1 MKVLAVDSSSEC
13 ASVAIIDDNRLLGE
27 ITYNYKKQHSVIMME
42 MIDTIL
48 KNTSMTVKD
57 IDGFV
62 VSKGPGSF
70 TGLRIG
76 MASVK
81 GLAQG
86 TKKPMIS
93 ISSLD
98 ALAYNLAYTEGIL
111 CPIFDAL
118 RNNVY
123 TALYHFD
130 GVKLIRLTDYL
141 NLSVDELVVLLKEK
155 NDKVTFIGDDVYKF
169 KEKLLSVT
177 NCNFAPR
184 NLNATRASSLGEL
197 GQISLQ
203 AGISDDLITVAPLYI
218 RNSQAENEYEAR
230 NGKSVYE
237 D

>member
-13 ASVAIIDDNRLLGE
+13 ASVAIVDDNRLLGE
-27 ITYNYKKQHSVIMME
+27 IIYNYKKQHSIIMMD
-42 MIDTIL
+42 MIDTVL
-48 KNTSMTVKD
+48 KNTSMTIKD

-81 GLAQG
+81 GLAHG

-98 ALAYNLAYTEGIL
+98 ALAYNLAYTDGIL

-118 RNNVY
+118 RDNVY
-123 TALYHFD
+123 TALYRFD
-130 GVKLIRLTDYL
+130 GVNLVRLTDYL
-141 NLSVDELVVLLKEK
+141 NISIEELITTLKEK
-155 NDKVTFIGDDVYKF
+155 NDKVTFVGDDVSKF
-169 KEKLLSVT
+169 KDKLLTVN
-177 NCNFAPR
+177 NCNFAPL

-197 GQISLQ
+197 GHISLQ
-203 AGISDDLITVAPLYI
+203 SGINDDLLTTAPLYI